1 MAVESFKE
9 LINNIKLN
17 KFRSECGAEKFYSL
31 EDVNDCILDYL
42 EKMAILNKKVKNIEL
57 SKGQLSNRVFMN
69 KLYQINRDIVVEP
82 KFMPSGE
89 NAIDDDY
96 MLWYF
101 NNVAKYFPSRLIDIS
116 SKYSYLYEN
125 DEFVS
130 RFSKEVNNANLFQIL
145 DFLDTS
151 KNHERVK
158 RLPIKIMLE
167 QTRKHGNKAL
177 QYVPV
182 NHKYFR
188 CFVNSGIEK
197 DGFESLKCLTLNEVV
212 ENKKLVIKAY
222 AMSGFDALE
231 TYLKDTLN
239 PFQATIYNCNG
250 KKYIKREYD
259 KERHTVQKAL
269 LNDPEIKNILER
281 EKLKKLREIKEPDN
295 KYVEIEKSHS
305 VDHKI
310 NDTSELEK

>member
-17 KFRSECGAEKFYSL
+17 KFRRKCGAEKFYSL
-31 EDVNDCILDYL
+31 EDVNDCILEYL
-42 EKMAILNKKVKNIEL
+42 KKMAIRNKKVKNIEL
-57 SKGQLSNRVFMN
+57 SQDQLSNRVFMN
-69 KLYQINRDIVVEP
+69 KLYQINRDIVIEP
-82 KFMPSGE
+82 KFMPSGD
-89 NAIDDDY
+89 NANDDDY

-101 NNVAKYFPSRLIDIS
+101 NNATKYFPSRLIEIS
-116 SKYSYLYEN
+116 SKYSYLFEN
-125 DEFVS
+125 DKFVA
-130 RFSKEVNNANLFQIL
+130 RFSKEVHNANLFQIL
-145 DFLDTS
+145 DFIDTS

-158 RLPIKIMLE
+158 RLPIGIMME

-188 CFVNSGIEK
+188 SFVNSGIEK
-197 DGFESLKCLTLNEVV
+197 DGFESLKCLPLNEVAG
-212 ENKKLVIKAY
+212 NKELVIKAY

-239 PFQATIYNCNG
+239 PFQATIYNFNG

-259 KERHTVQKAL
+259 KERYAVQKAL
-269 LNDPEIKNILER
+269 LKDPEIKNILER
-281 EKLKKLREIKEPDN
+281 EKLRKLREMKESSN
-295 KYVEIEKSHS
+295 EC
-305 VDHKI
+305 VDHKT